1 MKSSVWQWLLVAGL
15 ALALAGGWLT
25 WQSLHGGP
33 LPAGEVPSVT
43 EVRDDAPLPAFV
55 LAGPKGEFANADLL
69 GRWSFIFFGYT
80 QCPDIC
86 PTALTLMKEVK
97 AMLGTQGAAVPPAP
111 SQGIPLRITFQV
123 VFVSVDPRR
132 DTRELLGEYLA
143 AFDPSFI
150 GVSGDDAALAPLT
163 KKLGVYY
170 QRNDGADTK
179 RYTVDHSASIY
190 LIDPQ
195 GHLAAVFSPPQTA
208 TQLVADYRRI
218 ARQ

>member
-1 MKSSVWQWLLVAGL
+1 MKSGWGQWLLVVGL
-15 ALALAGGWLT
+15 SLALAGGYLT
-25 WQSLHGGP
+25 WRSLRSGP
-33 LPAGEVPSVT
+33 LPAGEAPSVT
-43 EVRDDAPLPAFV
+43 GIRDEAPLPAFL
-55 LAGPKGEFANADLL
+55 LAGPKGEFANANLL
-69 GRWSFIFFGYT
+69 GRWSFMFFGYT

-111 SQGIPLRITFQV
+111 TFQV

-132 DTRELLGEYLA
+132 DTRELLGEYMA

-170 QRNDGADTK
+170 RRNDDADTR
-179 RYTVDHSASIY
+179 RYTVDHSAAIY
-190 LIDPQ
+190 LIDPR